1 MLPKIKATVSFVLG
15 VLLLLYT
22 VILFFVVFLG
32 GFSVVMAGQEV
43 SATSAGKPAITLL
56 VLYLIKLFVADFR
69 KEIEKN
75 MALFFGALLVMIFG
89 SEILA
94 RAYYHS
100 FVPQDLFWAAENLVM
115 KRTPD
120 PGRLFG
126 VDTIKVSNNRRIT
139 FELIP
144 GVNGQLTEWPK
155 GKLLRIN
162 KSGFR
167 DDENKKHSK
176 EKGTFRIVGI
186 GDSVMMG
193 MGVDFED
200 TYGEVVERELNLRSK
215 ENKMDVNFE
224 FINLAVHGYNTTME
238 VETFFQKGI
247 PFDPDLVV
255 ISYVP
260 NDFDLPNFIIKK
272 EDPWVSKKSFAVFYI
287 NKRLE
292 ILANTKY
299 GKFLGNAAWQNQKQ
313 DRGVW
318 GLDMALW
325 RNAKEEFVPDDYKFM
340 VGMEA
345 YVREMKRLK
354 QKCDEMKIPLVLVF
368 DVPEEKVVENRERI
382 AIQTARELNIPVI
395 KDYEEVRAFLKEQ
408 NTGPEF
414 FCILSHDCHPNKWGH
429 LIKGKKLASFIY
441 DNYITSN

>member
-1 MLPKIKATVSFVLG
+1 
-15 VLLLLYT
+15 
-22 VILFFVVFLG
+22 
-32 GFSVVMAGQEV
+32 
-43 SATSAGKPAITLL
+43 
-56 VLYLIKLFVADFR
+56 
-69 KEIEKN
+69 
-75 MALFFGALLVMIFG
+75 
-89 SEILA
+89 
-94 RAYYHS
+94 
-100 FVPQDLFWAAENLVM
+100 
-115 KRTPD
+115 
-120 PGRLFG
+120 
-126 VDTIKVSNNRRIT
+126 
-139 FELIP
+139 
-144 GVNGQLTEWPK
+144 
-155 GKLLRIN
+155 
-162 KSGFR
+162 
-167 DDENKKHSK
+167 
-176 EKGTFRIVGI
+176 
-186 GDSVMMG
+186 MMG

-272 EDPWVSKKSFAVFYI
+272 EDPWMSKKSFAVFYI

-441 DNYITSN
+441 DNDITSN